1 MLNLMASW
9 QLVYLVG
16 NILWTWLNPGTMS
29 WGLNLWAAGSLL
41 LIGIRDRKTGLQL
54 IPMDRLFNLRAR
66 LLLVVSSATTLVIA
80 R

>member
-1 MLNLMASW
+1 
-9 QLVYLVG
+9 
-16 NILWTWLNPGTMS
+16 MS